1 MPRATFCPN
10 TAHRLRQF
18 MACLGAGL
26 IASSKCAQMLG
37 VSQRD
42 QVFGPV
48 VVLDAVDVMHVFVIA
63 QQASDLLLDH
73 QTVFQHVAGKRATA
87 GIRVIG
93 SVSVD
98 VAALV
103 DAAPGEAP
111 VLFRQRLNAVP
122 SDEWGGVTAKVSSP
136 AIGPARDCGAL
147 PAAALAQAGRRLVGA
162 RDIAFRRRFAS
173 MRVAWNEAGGVVVDS
188 GFGLP
193 TQWASA
199 AALANGGAVLVGH
212 SSNLTIGA

>member
-26 IASSKCAQMLG
+26 IASHMVASMLD
-37 VSQRD
+37 VCQRD
-42 QVFGPV
+42 KVFRPV
-48 VVLDAVDVMHVFVIA
+48 VVLDAVDVMHVFVVA
-63 QQASDLLLDH
+63 QQTPELLFHHEPVL
-73 QTVFQHVAGKRATA
+73 QHVAGKCATA

-93 SVSVD
+93 RVSVD
-98 VAALV
+98 VAAPA
-103 DAAPGEAP
+103 DAASGEVP

-136 AIGPARDCGAL
+136 AIGHARDCGAL
-147 PAAALAQAGRRLVGA
+147 PAAALAQAGRRLVCA

>member
-1 MPRATFCPN
+1 MPRTTFCPDA
-10 TAHRLRQF
+10 AHRLRQF

-26 IASSKCAQMLG
+26 VAAHMVASMLD
-37 VSQRD
+37 VRQRD
-42 QVFGPV
+42 EVFRPV
-48 VVLDAVDVMHVFVIA
+48 VVLDAVDVMHVFVVP
-63 QQASDLLLDH
+63 QQAPELLFHH
-73 QTVFQHVAGKRATA
+73 QPVLQHVAGKSAAA

-93 SVSVD
+93 RVGVD
-98 VAALV
+98 VAAPV
-103 DAAPGEAP
+103 NATPGEVP
-111 VLFRQRLNAVP
+111 VLFRQRLNAMP
-122 SDEWGGVTAKVSSP
+122 SDERGGVAAKVSSP
-136 AIGPARDCGAL
+136 AIGHARDGGAL

-162 RDIAFRRRFAS
+162 RDIAFRRRFAA

-199 AALANGGAVLVGH
+199 AALADGGAVLVGH